1 MRKRILSTLVCLI
14 MAVSLFPTAAF
25 AEEVAEEGP
34 AAQVGGQTYDVLK
47 DAIAAAKP
55 GETITLLRDYTQKD
69 VDTWPRDLTGK
80 TLDLNGK
87 TYKLGHPVWFFGDN
101 GTVKNG
107 TLTTESSGRKQYTM
121 IIGGGES
128 ANRFTVDGVNLN
140 NGLSIVKGSN
150 IQLKNL
156 TATTLEADITSAV
169 KLGSGC
175 SATIESGRYTV
186 NGMQTSA
193 VYNNGG
199 TLTINGG
206 EFSASGS
213 SAVAVLTGAMT
224 DNECL
229 PSPTTINNG
238 TFTTKDSAYVLWNW
252 STLTING
259 GVFTGSA
266 DFLNNYFSDSDTTV
280 NNGYFRG
287 VNYFGSGSGCLNIR
301 GGYYENE
308 PSPSTSGSDAAPY
321 GYTVILSDVPGY
333 PYQVVKKNN
342 AVRACAYPCSYP
354 DVPKDHP
361 MYNAPTTCQTDI
373 LEAVAREVAQKLDD
387 ETIAALKQQAS
398 KSPEF
403 NPQSKDIYLY
413 VIADLR
419 FVPGNL
425 EGNRLSMELTPVYSI
440 WASTRSD
447 AQAFDFN
454 EGADGTPYYDVSNCC
469 KVQAAQELQI
479 DRPATVQIKTL
490 PDDLVSNLLDA
501 NGVYIEHLKNGQKY
515 IYQCKLVDSS
525 QQPAP
530 KALYDAADDGSS
542 DSDAD
547 YVPTYNN
554 SHYLEF
560 TTYHGFSPFAVTTT
574 APVATI
580 TSGDGV
586 TIGYESLQ
594 DAVNAAQNEDEIILH
609 SGAQHEL
616 RLSTAKSIKITNKTG
631 SEVTVTFNGTPKT
644 LTDESFEVFSYTRP
658 SASSSG
664 SSSYVVSVPNAENG
678 TVTVSSKNASKG
690 TTVTVTTVPDK
701 GWTLETLT
709 VLDKNGKE
717 LNLDIVTLGKKYT
730 FKMPSG
736 SVTVKAKFMEDNT
749 MLNYFVDVNAQD
761 YFYDAVLWAAEKSI
775 TSGTDDSHF
784 SPNAPCTRAQIVTF
798 LWRAAGSPVVN
809 YAMTMEDVPADAY
822 YTEAVRWALSEGIT
836 SGTTATTF
844 SPDATCTRAQAVTF
858 LYRASSSPAA
868 SGGTEFGDVADGAY
882 YANAVKWAATEGV
895 TEGTGSDTF
904 SPDNDCT
911 RAQIVTFLWRAMAK

>member
-1 MRKRILSTLVCLI
+1 MRKRILSILVCLI

-25 AEEVAEEGP
+25 AEEEEAECP
-34 AAQVGGQTYDVLK
+34 VAQVGDQTYDVLK
-47 DAIAAAKP
+47 KAIDAAET
-55 GETITLLRDYTQKD
+55 GENITLLRDYTQKD
-69 VDTWPRDLTGK
+69 EDAQPCDLTGK

-87 TYKLGHPVWFFGDN
+87 TYTLGYPVWFFGDN

-107 TLTTESSGRKQYTM
+107 TLATESSGREQYTM
-121 IIGGGES
+121 VIGGGAS
-128 ANRFTVDGVNLN
+128 ADQFTVDGVKLN
-140 NGLSIVKGSN
+140 NGLSIANGTNVR
-150 IQLKNL
+150 LKNL
-156 TATTLEADITSAV
+156 TASTLGSTAITSAV
-169 KLGSGC
+169 RLGSDC

-186 NGMQTSA
+186 AGMLTSA

-199 TLTINGG
+199 TLTIGGG
-206 EFSASGS
+206 EFLARGS
-213 SAVAVLTGAMT
+213 SAVAVLTGAM
-224 DNECL
+224 DQSKYL
-229 PSPTTINNG
+229 PSTTTINSG
-238 TFTTKDSAYVLWNW
+238 TFTTEDSSYVLWNW

-259 GVFTGSA
+259 GTFSSDG
-266 DFLNNYFSDSDTTV
+266 DFLNDYYSFADTTV
-280 NNGYFRG
+280 NGGYF
-287 VNYFGSGSGCLNIR
+287 NTQQKIFSGNKLNIY
-301 GGYYENE
+301 GGYYKDE
-308 PSPSTSGSDAAPY
+308 PTPSTSISETAPY
-321 GYTVILSDVPGY
+321 GYTVILSDAPGY
-333 PYQVVKKNN
+333 SYQVVKKNN
-342 AVRACAYPCSYP
+342 EVQTCAYPCSYP
-354 DVPKDHP
+354 DVPEDHP
-361 MYNAPTTCQTDI
+361 MYLTTCQTDI
-373 LEAVAREVAQKLDD
+373 LEAAAREVAQKLDE
-387 ETIAALKQQAS
+387 ETIAALKQQAAES
-398 KSPEF
+398 F
-403 NPQSKDIYLY
+403 NNPTGDGAIYLY
-413 VIADLR
+413 VVADLR
-419 FVPGNL
+419 FVPGSL
-425 EGNRLSMELTPVYSI
+425 DGNHLSMELTPVYSI
-440 WASTRSD
+440 WASKQPN
-447 AQAFDFN
+447 AQNFNFN
-454 EGADGTPYYDVSNCC
+454 EDADGNPYDSNCC

-479 DRPATVQIKTL
+479 DRSATVQIRTL

-501 NGVYIEHLKNGQKY
+501 DGVYIEHLKNGQKY
-515 IYQCKLVDSS
+515 IYQCELVDSS
-525 QQPAP
+525 QQPVP
-530 KALYDAADDGSS
+530 TALYDAADDGSS
-542 DSDAD
+542 DSDVD
-547 YVPTYNN
+547 YGPTYNN
-554 SHYLEF
+554 SYYLEF

-574 APVATI
+574 APVVTI

-594 DAVNAAQNEDEIILH
+594 DAVNAAQNEDEIVLH

-616 RLSTAKSIKITNKTG
+616 RLSTAKSIKITNQTG

-644 LTDESFEVFSYTRP
+644 LTDENSEIFSYTRP
-658 SASSSG
+658 SSSSG
-664 SSSYVVSVPNAENG
+664 SGNSYSVSVPNAENG

-736 SVTVKAKFMEDNT
+736 SVTVKATFMEDNT

-809 YAMTMEDVPADAY
+809 YAMTMEDISAGAY

-844 SPDATCTRAQAVTF
+844 SPDAICTRAQAVTF
-858 LYRASSSPAA
+858 LYRVSGSPVV
-868 SGGTEFGDVADGAY
+868 SGGNEFGDVVGGAY

-895 TEGTGSDTF
+895 TDGTGSDTF

-911 RAQIVTFLWRAMAK
+911 RAQIVTFLWRVMAK